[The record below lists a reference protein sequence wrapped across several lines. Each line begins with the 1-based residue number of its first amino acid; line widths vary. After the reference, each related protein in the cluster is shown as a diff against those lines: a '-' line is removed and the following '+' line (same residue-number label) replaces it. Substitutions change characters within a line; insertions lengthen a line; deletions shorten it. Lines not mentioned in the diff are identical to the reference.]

1 MIGRSLRQ
9 WSSRS
14 GVLLAAISLVSLAS
28 QALAQDDGPRV
39 YQLAPAG
46 AQVFTAFAVAKRGN
60 EGPEPGEVT
69 LGSETDN
76 NLLVFRWAG
85 TFDLAGRAVTPFIIA
100 PTGQVKVRQGPT
112 SHTSSGFG
120 DAQIGATLGLL
131 GAPALSRGSYAAFA
145 PTVSVGLLGRV
156 FFPTGAYSREAPVNL
171 GANRFAYQL
180 GLPTTFLFG
189 HAYGDPRLTSLEL
202 LPTVTFYGANGEP
215 FAGSRRTQDP
225 LFSLEGHLTHNF
237 SRRVWASADILL
249 RTGGET
255 TTDGVA
261 NDDPVRGWSA
271 GASAAFPLTR
281 QANLILTYEHVVQR
295 ADTGPDGWFFRTAL
309 VLPF

>member
-1 MIGRSLRQ
+1 MNGRGRWGALLVAILTV
-9 WSSRS
+9 
-14 GVLLAAISLVSLAS
+14 GVAAHAH
-28 QALAQDDGPRV
+28 AQDDGPRV
-39 YQLAPAG
+39 YQLVPAG

-69 LGSETDN
+69 PGSETDN

-85 TFDLAGRAVTPFIIA
+85 TFDWGGRAVTPFVIA
-100 PTGQVKVRQGPT
+100 PTGQVKVAQGAA

-120 DAQIGATLGLL
+120 DAQIGATLGLI
-131 GAPALSRGSYAAFA
+131 GQPALSREAYAAFA
-145 PTVSVGLLGRV
+145 PTFSMSLLGRV

-189 HAYGDPRLTSLEL
+189 HSYGDPRLTTLEL
-202 LPTVTFYGANGEP
+202 LPTVTFYEANDAP

-225 LFSLEGHLTHNF
+225 LFSLEGHLIHNF
-237 SRRVWASADILL
+237 SRRVWASADVLL

-255 TTDGVA
+255 ATDGGA
-261 NDDPVRGWSA
+261 NHDPVRGWSA
-271 GASAAFPLTR
+271 GASVAFPLTR
-281 QANLILTYEHVVQR
+281 AATLALTYEHVVER
-295 ADTGPDGWFFRTAL
+295 ADSGPDGWFFRTAL
-309 VLPF
+309 IVPF